1 VTSDKPP
8 TELLRSF
15 REIGLHLTDEFDVDR
30 LLEIIIDHA
39 VELTSSSY
47 GAAAIFD
54 GGGLI
59 GRVLTGRDENDARAP
74 SAPVPDDRLWR
85 AVAAEQNPVR
95 WDRAA
100 DRDQPPFLADGGEIE
115 AALAAPLRHR
125 GAVVG
130 ALCLMKAPGLP
141 PFSQADEALVT
152 ALGATAAA
160 AVENVRLF
168 TSETERAERTAL
180 LQEIAWK
187 VRHSLDITDVLT
199 DSVEV
204 VGKAAGVDRCFVRLV
219 EAPGTARLGPIEVE
233 WDAHGVERLD
243 PSRHSV
249 SPVAA
254 VTARTRKTE
263 WTEDV
268 TTDPR
273 YQGPEVAASRAAM
286 LRAGV
291 RGALSTPL
299 EWGDELIGVMS
310 FHSLVPRRWTDAERA
325 LVEAAAREVSVALH
339 HARLYYEALDQAEKL
354 TQVDRLRS
362 DFLSMVSHELRSPMT
377 VVSGIAHILR
387 WRGDK
392 LGADSRD
399 ELLDTLERESRRLT
413 RLVSEFLDMD
423 AIERGHINLQRQDVD
438 VADLAAEAMV
448 DAGQAERTAL
458 HVEGGDTMVVADR
471 DRIKQVLLNL
481 LGNAAKFSDDGTPI
495 DLTIKCHDEHV
506 VIDVSDRGPGI
517 AAEDLDRL
525 FERFT
530 RLSTTVHR
538 TPGSGIGLYV
548 SKHIVDLHH
557 GEITVTSEVGHGAT
571 FSVRLPRR
579 P

>member
-1 VTSDKPP
+1 
-8 TELLRSF
+8 LRSF
-15 REIGLHLTDEFDVDR
+15 RDVGLHLTGDFDIDR
-30 LLEIIIDHA
+30 LLEVIVDHA
-39 VELTSSSY
+39 IELTGSSF
-47 GAAAIFD
+47 GAAAILD
-54 GGGLI
+54 AGGSI
-59 GRVLTGRDENDARAP
+59 ARVVNGRGENDAP
-74 SAPVPDDRLWR
+74 GSSPPLPDEPLWR
-85 AVAAEQNPVR
+85 RVAAERNPIR
-95 WDRAA
+95 WADVA
-100 DRDQPPFLADGGEIE
+100 DRDQSLFLGNDGALD
-115 AALAAPLRHR
+115 AALGASLRHR

-130 ALCLMKAPGLP
+130 ALCLMKTPGLP
-141 PFSQADEALVT
+141 PFSEADEAIVT
-152 ALGATAAA
+152 VLGATAAA
-160 AVENVRLF
+160 AIENARLF
-168 TSETERAERTAL
+168 TSEAERAGRTAL

-219 EAPGTARLGPIEVE
+219 EAPGSVRLGPIEVE
-233 WDAHGVERLD
+233 WDAHGIEPLE

-249 SPVAA
+249 SPVASVA
-254 VTARTRKTE
+254 ARTRETE

-268 TTDPR
+268 TIDPR
-273 YQGPEVAASRAAM
+273 YQGPEVAEGIEAM
-286 LRAGV
+286 RRAGA
-291 RGALSTPL
+291 RAALSTPL
-299 EWGDELIGVMS
+299 AWGDELIGVMS

-325 LVEAAAREVSVALH
+325 LIEAAAREVSVALH

-354 TQVDRLRS
+354 TQLDRLRS

-377 VVSGIAHILR
+377 VVSGIAHILK

-423 AIERGHINLQRQDVD
+423 AIERGHIDLQRQDVD

-448 DAGQAERTAL
+448 DGGQAQRTAL
-458 HVEGGDTMVVADR
+458 HVEGHDTIVVADR

-481 LGNAAKFSDDGTPI
+481 LGNAAKFSDDGAPI
-495 DLTIKCHDEHV
+495 DVTIKCHDEHV
-506 VIDVSDRGPGI
+506 VIDVRDRGPGI
-517 AAEDLDRL
+517 APEDLDRL

-538 TPGSGIGLYV
+538 TAGSGIGLYV
-548 SKHIVDLHH
+548 SKHIVDLHN